1 MTSKLCTAVTRDS
14 SWVSL
19 SSLHNTAGASL
30 SLSSCFANF
39 SAASQ
44 TNSVP
49 PKNGLT
55 EPSLF
60 HPFCCERED
69 RQKFGHYSNK
79 YFNHCRNEFN
89 LGSSIHCEAHEKAIN
104 TFKYFDEGVIAVSD
118 TFGHP
123 VDPDIV
129 RR

>member
-1 MTSKLCTAVTRDS
+1 MTFKLCTAVARDS

-19 SSLHNTAGASL
+19 SSLCNTAGAL
-30 SLSSCFANF
+30 LLLSSCFANF

-44 TNSVP
+44 TNSVS
-49 PKNGLT
+49 PKNRLT

-60 HPFCCERED
+60 HPFHCKRED
-69 RQKFGHYSNK
+69 RQKFSHYSNK
-79 YFNHCRNEFN
+79 YFNHCRNKFK
-89 LGSSIHCEAHEKAIN
+89 LRLSICGEAHEKAVN
-104 TFKYFDEGVIAVSD
+104 TFKYFDEGIIAVSD
-118 TFGHP
+118 TFGHL